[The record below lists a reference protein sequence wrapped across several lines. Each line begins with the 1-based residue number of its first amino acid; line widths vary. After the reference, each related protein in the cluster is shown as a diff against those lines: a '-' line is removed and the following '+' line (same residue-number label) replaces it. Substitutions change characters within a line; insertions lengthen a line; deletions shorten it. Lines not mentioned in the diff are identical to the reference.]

1 MGHKKKGAIV
11 SGRRWFRPMPALNF
25 QPRFADMVESGQK
38 TQTIRKTLRGKV
50 GDTVYLYTGQR
61 TKNCRKLGEG
71 RIVSIQSISI
81 QRDVVFLGDRLLS
94 AQDNNFLAAADGF
107 ADSAEMFDWFE
118 TVHGLPFDGFLY
130 KWVKTG

>member
-1 MGHKKKGAIV
+1 
-11 SGRRWFRPMPALNF
+11 MPALNF

-38 TQTIRKTLRGKV
+38 RQTIRKTLRGKV

-71 RIVSIQSISI
+71 RIVAIHEVSIHRGVVF
-81 QRDVVFLGDRLLS
+81 RDVVFLGDRLLS

>member
-1 MGHKKKGAIV
+1 
-11 SGRRWFRPMPALNF
+11 MPALNF
-25 QPRFADMVESGQK
+25 QPRFADLVESGQK

-71 RIVSIQSISI
+71 VVTNIETVSLYRGCLGPHVMVAGNEIL
-81 QRDVVFLGDRLLS
+81 VVDFKRFAL
-94 AQDNNFLAAADGF
+94 ADGF
-107 ADSAEMFDWFE
+107 ASFHEMLDWFE
-118 TVHGLPFDGFLY
+118 KHHGLPFDGFLY

>member
-1 MGHKKKGAIV
+1 MVA
-11 SGRRWFRPMPALNF
+11 FNF

-61 TKNCRKLGEG
+61 TKQCRKLGEG
-71 RIVSIQSISI
+71 RIVAIQEVRIRRQGIFTGDSILSGP
-81 QRDVVFLGDRLLS
+81 DHDR
-94 AQDNNFLAAADGF
+94 FAAADGF
-107 ADSAEMFDWFE
+107 PGLKEMFDWFE

>member
-1 MGHKKKGAIV
+1 
-11 SGRRWFRPMPALNF
+11 MPAFNF

-38 TQTIRKTLRGKV
+38 RQTIRKTLRGKV

-61 TKNCRKLGEG
+61 TKQCRKLGEG

-94 AQDNNFLAAADGF
+94 AQDNNFLASADGF